1 MDKRKQNRLV
11 PAVALCLALTGASA
25 CLPAYAAEQDPF
37 EPVNRVVFKFNDF
50 LDSWLL
56 RPTAVFYH
64 AVLPG
69 FAENGVRNFVGNL
82 GEIRNTVHN
91 GLQGKAVGALQSAE
105 RFLINSTVGIGG
117 LFDVASKLGIPLQR
131 EDLGQTLGVWG
142 LSSGAYLVL
151 PLVGPSSVRDGLGAV
166 VDPFLSPLRQLS
178 IDNGP
183 RIGIAAL
190 AGVQTRADLLAA
202 ESLLMG
208 DAYSQYRQ
216 VYLSKRAYDVQDGIL
231 DGDDFLDQGEDFSSD
246 DGNFV
251 DEGF

>member
-1 MDKRKQNRLV
+1 MDKRTQNRLV
-11 PAVALCLALTGASA
+11 LTVALCLALTGVGS
-25 CLPAYAAEQDPF
+25 PAYAAEQDPF

-50 LDSWLL
+50 LDTWLL
-56 RPTAVFYH
+56 RPTAVIYH
-64 AVLPG
+64 ALLPS
-69 FAENGVRNFVGNL
+69 FAENGVRNFAGNL
-82 GEIRNTVHN
+82 GEIRNAVHN
-91 GLQGKAVGALQSAE
+91 GLQGKAGGTIQSAE
-105 RFLINSTVGIGG
+105 RFLINSTVGLGG
-117 LFDVASKLGIPLQR
+117 LFDVASKLGIPVQR

-151 PLVGPSSVRDGLGAV
+151 PLVGPSSVRDGLGV
-166 VDPFLSPLRQLS
+166 LVDPWLDPLRQLS
-178 IDNGP
+178 ISNGP
-183 RIGIAAL
+183 RIGVAVL

-231 DGDDFLDQGEDFSSD
+231 DGDAFLDQGDDFSSD

>member
-1 MDKRKQNRLV
+1 MDKRTQKRLI
-11 PAVALCLALTGASA
+11 PTVALFLSLTGASV
-25 CLPAYAAEQDPF
+25 CLPAYAAQQDPF

-56 RPTAVFYH
+56 RPTAVVYH
-64 AVLPG
+64 ALLPS

-91 GLQGKAVGALQSAE
+91 GLQGKAGAALQSAE
-105 RFLINSTVGIGG
+105 RLLINSTVGIGG
-117 LFDVASKLGIPLQR
+117 LFDVASKLGIPVQR

-142 LSSGAYLVL
+142 FNSGAYLVL
-151 PLVGPSSVRDGLGAV
+151 PLVGPSSVRDGLGVV
-166 VDPFLSPLRQLS
+166 VDPLLSPLLQLP
-178 IDNGP
+178 INNGP
-183 RIGIAAL
+183 RIGITVL

-216 VYLSKRAYDVQDGIL
+216 VYLSKRDYDVQDGIL
-231 DGDDFLDQGEDFSSD
+231 DGDAFLDQGEDFSSD
-246 DGNFV
+246 DGTFV
-251 DEGF
+251 DEDF